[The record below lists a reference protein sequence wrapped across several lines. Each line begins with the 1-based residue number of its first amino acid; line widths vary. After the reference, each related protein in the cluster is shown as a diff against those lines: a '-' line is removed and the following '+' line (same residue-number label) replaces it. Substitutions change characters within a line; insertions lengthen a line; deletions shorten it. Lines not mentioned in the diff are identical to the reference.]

1 MVAVGMVEVMVSML
15 PTPFMVSLLPTPFMV
30 SLLPTPLSE
39 DSLLHRFPF
48 KLTEWSTSKTKY
60 QVRPKMKTVDTMYN
74 QDKEM
79 IEYTVGN
86 NEF

>member
-1 MVAVGMVEVMVSML
+1 MMVAVGMVEVMVSM
-15 PTPFMVSLLPTPFMV
+15 LPTPFMV